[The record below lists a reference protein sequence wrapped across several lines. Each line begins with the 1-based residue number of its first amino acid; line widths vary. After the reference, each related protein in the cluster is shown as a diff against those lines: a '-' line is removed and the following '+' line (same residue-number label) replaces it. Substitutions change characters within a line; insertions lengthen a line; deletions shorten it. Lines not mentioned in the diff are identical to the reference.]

1 MALMIVYVYRQ
12 RQKHLGKV
20 QKFAELDS
28 NGENGDTYDPKKS
41 YLPPLLSN
49 LPILPPPQVKLRATA
64 SMYPVLRRMFVD
76 ISILDSARRWH

>member
-28 NGENGDTYDPKKS
+28 NGGNGDTYDPKKS

-49 LPILPPPQVKLRATA
+49 LPILPRPK
-64 SMYPVLRRMFVD
+64 
-76 ISILDSARRWH
+76 